1 MWRGVALTALA
12 PATHPLRPTRFLFM
26 LPPHT
31 PPHSWQ
37 FFRAGGV
44 DQVIIRTGEDIA
56 RLPELDQKLWVALAC
71 PTRGIEFDERT
82 LDLIDT
88 DHDGR
93 IRPPELLAACAWAC
107 AQLHQPDELAQP
119 GDTLNIAAINH
130 NTEQGAAL
138 ANAARRILT
147 LAGQPDATHIALAD
161 VLARSEQLSAMR
173 FNGDGIITTDT
184 AQDDTIARDAIGHI
198 LLTQGGTPAVGENP
212 LPGIDRARAE
222 AFFADLAKL
231 QTWAAQAHGATTGLA
246 LGEHTLQA
254 TQAMNAVAQKVE
266 DFFAR
271 CRLTAYDLRAAS
283 ALNPSLDEYA
293 AMAGKQLD
301 LSSADITTLPL
312 APITPQCLLPLTDG
326 VNPAWAKA
334 LRAFRDHAV
343 APLLGREANTLTHGE
358 WQHIRKALAPCQQWL
373 ADRPPTSLNAL
384 DDEVLQALQTS
395 DAEQR
400 VMALIAEDEAE
411 QTHNTHTQALEKLLR
426 FKRDLLPLLN
436 NFVSFSAFYQRQG
449 AIFQAG
455 TLYLDARSC
464 DLTVQVKDAAQHAKL
479 AGLAKTYLAYCDC
492 VRKGQKMGIVAA
504 FTAGDVD
511 FLFVGRN
518 GVFYDRD
525 GNDWDAS
532 ITRIIENPTSIA
544 QAFFSP
550 YKKFV
555 RLIEEQV
562 AKRASAGEARA
573 QKSLGTTAGSLA
585 NIPLKPAGTT
595 ADTLPAA
602 APHRTDVGTVAAIGV
617 ALGSIS
623 AVLVG
628 IFAKFV
634 DLGVWIPLGLIG
646 IVLAISGPSMLIAWL
661 KLRQRN
667 LGPILD
673 ASGWAIN
680 GRMRINTRLGG
691 SLSQTAKVPA
701 NARRTLKDP
710 FAESRAPLWWSACTV
725 LVLAVLAIA
734 AWRLQWFDRW
744 TATTPEVAP
753 PAVQSPPATG
763 SAPQPNAAAPASA
776 PPPAAAGAASAAR

>member
-1 MWRGVALTALA
+1 MWRGVELTALA

-88 DHDGR
+88 DQDGR

-107 AQLHQPDELAQP
+107 AQLHHPDELAQP

-138 ANAARRILT
+138 AHAARRILT

-222 AFFADLAKL
+222 AFFADLNKL

-246 LGEHTLQA
+246 LGEHTLKA

-411 QTHNTHTQALEKLLR
+411 QTHNTHTHALEKLLR
-426 FKRDLLPLLN
+426 FKRDLLQLLN

-492 VRKGQKMGIVAA
+492 VRKGKKMGIVAA

-573 QKSLGTTAGSLA
+573 QKALGTTAGTLV
-585 NIPLKPAGTT
+585 NPPLKTAGAA
-595 ADTLPAA
+595 ADTPTAA

-634 DLGVWIPLGLIG
+634 DLGVWIPLGLLG

-661 KLRQRN
+661 KLRQRS
-667 LGPILD
+667 LGPMLD

-710 FAESRAPLWWSACTV
+710 FAESRAPLWWSVCTMLV
-725 LVLAVLAIA
+725 LVVLAIA
-734 AWRLQWFDRW
+734 AWRLQWFGRW
-744 TATTPEVAP
+744 TAPTPEAAS
-753 PAVQSPPATG
+753 PAAQSPPAA
-763 SAPQPNAAAPASA
+763 SNAPPLNAAPTAGA
-776 PPPAAAGAASAAR
+776 PPAAAGAASAAR